1 LKAGYFYENPLF
13 GDDLF
18 HRRFVFIHH
27 LFCNTNI
34 DGIHCIDFCF
44 KFAGSECR
52 KQCSLISVTR
62 FQQGTSISIQRRVN
76 AAGVPSFTTLQKVT
90 VAVRMLSYGGPG
102 DHLDEYICMGEST
115 ILECVRKF
123 TRTMVQEYGD
133 IYLREL
139 NADVIAR
146 LLEVAEERGFPGML
160 GSGRSALRLCTISLE
175 ATTRN
180 LPLFLRH

>member
-1 LKAGYFYENPLF
+1 V
-13 GDDLF
+13 
-18 HRRFVFIHH
+18 H
-27 LFCNTNI
+27 
-34 DGIHCIDFCF
+34 
-44 KFAGSECR
+44 
-52 KQCSLISVTR
+52 
-62 FQQGTSISIQRRVN
+62 
-76 AAGVPSFTTLQKVT
+76 
-90 VAVRMLSYGGPG
+90 MLAYGGPG

-139 NADVIAR
+139 NTDVIAR